1 MNETGDGRTAG
12 TATISHGKWE
22 NNIHTRLAQRSRIGR
37 AIEVH
42 RQLGPGLL
50 ESTYEECLCWEL
62 REAGVGINRQVSVPI
77 LYKGKPIAAAYRL
90 DLIVEQRIIVEIK
103 AVDRLAPVHEAQLL
117 TYLKHT
123 GISTGLLF
131 NFNTP
136 VLRDGMRRL
145 SF

>member
-1 MNETGDGRTAG
+1 M
-12 TATISHGKWE
+12 
-22 NNIHTRLAQRSRIGR
+22 
-37 AIEVH
+37 
-42 RQLGPGLL
+42 
-50 ESTYEECLCWEL
+50 
-62 REAGVGINRQVSVPI
+62 GINRQVSVPI